1 MRVLAQYL
9 NMTTTPK
16 KILIFS
22 LAYYPRFVGGAEV
35 AIKEITDRLSP
46 EDIEFHLITLRF
58 DSELPV
64 LEKIGNVT
72 VHRIGWARPNPTM
85 ADLRKVPLA
94 LNKPWFQFDAAF
106 KALSLH
112 REHRFDAAW
121 AMMAHSA
128 GVPATLFNMF
138 TGVPYVLT
146 LQEGDPPEAIERTMR
161 PLWPLF
167 SRAFRRA
174 SVVQVISSFLGTWA
188 RSRNFHGS
196 LETIP
201 NGVNLELFGAER
213 PALES
218 EEIHKRLGI
227 KKNDTMLITTSRLV
241 PKNAIDDCIRALSF
255 LPKDCVFAVLG
266 TGPEELV
273 LRALAA
279 ELQVEDRVKFL
290 GFVEHAVMPAYLHA
304 ADIFIRPSRSEGM
317 GNSFIEAFAAG
328 VPVIATQ
335 EGGISDFL
343 FDPVRNPDYP
353 ATGFAVDKNSPEQIA
368 EAIRTII
375 APENRPLVR
384 RVVKTA
390 HALALENYD
399 WQSVTLRMRTNV
411 FGKILRAVRHPS
423 QEEGMDDRC
432 CM

>member
-1 MRVLAQYL
+1 
-9 NMTTTPK
+9 
-16 KILIFS
+16 
-22 LAYYPRFVGGAEV
+22 
-35 AIKEITDRLSP
+35 
-46 EDIEFHLITLRF
+46 
-58 DSELPV
+58 
-64 LEKIGNVT
+64 
-72 VHRIGWARPNPTM
+72 
-85 ADLRKVPLA
+85 
-94 LNKPWFQFDAAF
+94 
-106 KALSLH
+106 
-112 REHRFDAAW
+112 
-121 AMMAHSA
+121 MMAHSA